1 MRWKHLT
8 FGLSVMI
15 ALNSYEDVWAQKKGP
30 SSTSVAVEAEKADF
44 YYRNNEFGKALPL
57 YQRIDQA
64 KPQDPLTNYRL
75 GVCLLSSTNDK
86 VKAIP
91 HLEFAA
97 QSKDETVPTKVFL
110 QLGQACHLAYRFEEA
125 VGHFKKYRSLVA
137 KNDPKIKELE
147 RQIQVSLNGQR
158 LLKDTAEVF
167 IQNVGAPINS
177 AATEYGPVISADESV
192 LLYTVLKTTAD
203 KATAVQIET
212 EDVMIS
218 HKDSD
223 NWGKPKSIGLN
234 ANANIGSVGLSPDG
248 QRLLIYMG
256 GRSTNNGNIFSCQ
269 LSGNQWSNPV
279 KLSGKVNSSFQES
292 SGSLTPDDKTLY
304 FSSNRP
310 GGLGGFD
317 IYKATKNEKGEWA
330 EVVNLGAPINTPY
343 DEDAPFIH
351 PDKKTLYF
359 SSNGHN
365 TMGNND
371 IFRAVNENGQW
382 SVPAN
387 MGYPINSVYND
398 NFFVLSADGKK
409 GYFSSDRPGGLGG
422 QDIYFLGIP
431 EEQGIVPLTMM
442 KGRIITGEKLVP
454 TRIRVIDK
462 STNEIIRNVYNPNQN
477 TGQYL
482 IIFPPGRNYD
492 MVIEAEGFMPQ
503 TVNINVPNQNYFYE
517 LYQEI
522 NLKPVMKAG
531 KMVGQE
537 IAVKNIFED
546 VEKNQAMFDPS
557 KFGKNNLDLYEL
569 MDNVIAAAD
578 SVALD
583 YLLSLMY
590 SKDSPVLQ
598 ELPGE
603 PLRGTYYYEDNKGK
617 LQPLKVDGQ
626 TVYALPTPSQI
637 AEANGS
643 SGQVKVSITDK
654 TVIKP
659 NLTYIFH
666 FETDQTNLDKN
677 AIPELEK
684 LYEYLKKN
692 PNYGIKVSGFADADG
707 TRERNL
713 QISEQRAQQV
723 AQYMVQKGITNKRI
737 LAKGYGQ
744 VPEAAKALTEAD
756 KRQFRITEITVM
768 EVAKMK

>member
-1 MRWKHLT
+1 
-8 FGLSVMI
+8 MI

-30 SSTSVAVEAEKADF
+30 SSTSVTAEAEKADF
-44 YYRNNEFGKALPL
+44 YFRNNEFGKALPL
-57 YQRIDQA
+57 YQRIDQV
-64 KPQDPLTNYRL
+64 KPHDPLTNYRL
-75 GVCLLSSTNDK
+75 GVCLLSSNNEK
-86 VKAIP
+86 EKAIP

-97 QSKDETVPTKVFL
+97 QSKDEKVPAKVFL

-125 VGHFKKYRSLVA
+125 VGHFKKYRSLMT

-177 AATEYGPVISADESV
+177 TATEYGPVISADESV

-203 KATAVQIET
+203 KSTAVQIET

-256 GRSTNNGNIFSCQ
+256 GRNTNNGNIFSCQ

-330 EVVNLGAPINTPY
+330 DVVNLGAPINTPY

-382 SVPAN
+382 SVPSN

-590 SKDSPVLQ
+590 SKDSPILQ

-637 AEANGS
+637 AEANGGS
-643 SGQVKVSITDK
+643 SQVKVSITDK

-723 AQYMVQKGITNKRI
+723 AQYMVQKGITSKRI

-744 VPEAAKALTEAD
+744 VPEAAKALTEAE